1 MVRIA
6 VIYKS
11 KYGST
16 KKYAQWISSS
26 LHCDLYDR
34 KSIRPKQM
42 HEYEII
48 VYGGGLYAGGVNG
61 ISLLSENAD
70 LISNQTIILFTCGL
84 ADPSDPQNVAHIRS
98 VLSKKLPQQLLEKI
112 KVFHLRGGI
121 DYSQLG
127 PIHKA
132 MMAMLHKM
140 VKNKDYDSLRSE
152 DKEMLST
159 YGKVVD
165 FTNKAAIYPIV
176 DYIKGIKTIRM

>member
-1 MVRIA
+1 M
-6 VIYKS
+6 
-11 KYGST
+11 
-16 KKYAQWISSS
+16 
-26 LHCDLYDR
+26 C
-34 KSIRPKQM
+34 IRD
-42 HEYEII
+42 
-48 VYGGGLYAGGVNG
+48 
-61 ISLLSENAD
+61 S
-70 LISNQTIILFTCGL
+70 
-84 ADPSDPQNVAHIRS
+84 PSDPQNVAHIRS